1 MQISTFSCP
10 PAEIEADALV
20 VTLFELSAGEKPD
33 PQADAWS
40 SGILA
45 ELYSRGEF
53 SGKVLETAVIH
64 RPVGLKAGRLLLVG
78 GGKRDAYSQAVARN
92 GAAVAIRQ
100 LKPKGAKSIAIAAP
114 ANFDVAQAMTEG
126 ALLAN
131 FDVGELK
138 SSDEGK
144 GLLETLSIVS
154 SADASAAVEKGRI
167 IAEGQNFARSLGNAP
182 PNLLTPPVLVER
194 SQKMA
199 AQAGLEIEVLERD
212 QMAKMGMGALLGVA
226 QGSAE
231 PPALI
236 ILRYKPA
243 TAAGADHL
251 GLVGKAVTFDTGGV
265 SIKPS
270 ADMDLMKYDM
280 AGGAAVLGAMQS
292 IAALRPSRPVTA
304 LVPTVENMVGGR
316 AQRPGDV
323 VTTLSGKTVE
333 ILNTDAE
340 GRMILAD
347 ALTYGQQIGCS
358 RMVDAATLT
367 GAIVVALGHE
377 RAGLF
382 ANNDALQKEILAAA
396 ETVGEKFWP
405 MPLDEEYKEL
415 LKSPIADFPNIG
427 SRWGGAIT
435 AAMFLKQ
442 FADPTPWA
450 HLDIAG
456 TAWLEQDKAYMPK
469 GPTGMAAR
477 TFIELAMRP

>member
-1 MQISTFSCP
+1 MQIRTLSSS
-10 PAEIEADALV
+10 PAEIEADAVV
-20 VTLFELSAGEKPD
+20 VTLFQLANGQKPD
-33 PQADAWS
+33 AQADSWS
-40 SGILA
+40 SGVIA
-45 ELYSRGEF
+45 ELYARGEF
-53 SGKVLETAVIH
+53 SGKALETAVIH
-64 RPVGLKAGRLLLVG
+64 RPAGLKASRLLLVG
-78 GGKRDAYSQAVARN
+78 GGKRDAYSSAIARN
-92 GAAVAIRQ
+92 GAAVAVRQ
-100 LKPKGAKSIAIAAP
+100 LKPKGAKSIAIFVP
-114 ANFDVAQAMTEG
+114 ADFDVAQPLTEG

-144 GLLETLSIVS
+144 GQLETLSIVS
-154 SADASAAVEKGRI
+154 PADVAAAVEKGRI
-167 IAEGQNFARSLGNAP
+167 VAEGQNFARSLGNAP
-182 PNLLTPPVLVER
+182 PNLLTPPALVER
-194 SQKMA
+194 SRQMA

-236 ILRYKPA
+236 IIRYTPETA
-243 TAAGADHL
+243 TGKDHL

-292 IAALRPSRPVTA
+292 IAALKPSRPVTA

-347 ALTYGQQIGCS
+347 ALTYGQQLGCS

-382 ANNDALQKEILAAA
+382 ANNDALQQEVLAAA
-396 ETVGEKFWP
+396 EAVGEKFWP
-405 MPLDEEYKEL
+405 MPLDEEYKEQ
-415 LKSPIADFPNIG
+415 LKSPIADLPNIG

-456 TAWLEQDKAYMPK
+456 TAWLEQDKPYMPK